1 MRFPSW
7 LGLELIEVS
16 QREKWIATCGGGLS
30 ILALIVISTWA
41 LPVPDAVVVVT
52 SMGASAVLLFG
63 VPHGPLSQPWP
74 VMAGHLF
81 SAMIGVTCARL
92 IPAPLIAAACAVG
105 VSIGVMMQFKC
116 IHPPGGATALAA
128 VMGGPAIRDLGY
140 WYVLCPVAANAC
152 LMVLMSV
159 LMNFPFAWRR
169 YPASLSHPP
178 EIPHTHL
185 KTATHDEILAAIRS
199 LDSFV
204 DIDEEDLMYLV
215 ERLSSQQPK
224 L

>member
-30 ILALIVISTWA
+30 ILVLIAISTWA
-41 LPVPDAVVVVT
+41 LPVPDVVAVVT

-81 SAMIGVTCARL
+81 SAVIGVTCAQL
-92 IPAPLIAAACAVG
+92 IPNSFMAAACAVG

-128 VMGGPAIRDLGY
+128 VLGGPAIRDLGY
-140 WYVLCPVAANAC
+140 WYVLCPVAANAS
-152 LMVLMSV
+152 LMAVMAV
-159 LMNFPFAWRR
+159 VMNFPFAWRR

-178 EIPHTHL
+178 EIGHTHQ
-185 KTATHDEILAAIRS
+185 KTPTHDEILAAIRS

-215 ERLSSQQPK
+215 ERLAGPQQAP
-224 L
+224 